1 MKIAISVFCCS
12 VVIANLANA
21 DQPAPPAAA
30 KSAEPSGYFRA
41 GFDRLASYPFTPP
54 EPDEAAKPG
63 TPPPSGANQ
72 IPAAIKALDGQK
84 VIVTGF
90 VMPVKMEKGFTT
102 ELLLVS
108 SPQLCCYGVSPQFNE
123 FIVVKMKKDA
133 GVKPPMDV
141 PVEFYGKL
149 SVKEVFEDGY
159 LSNIYTLEGE
169 KMGKSAVE

>member
-1 MKIAISVFCCS
+1 
-12 VVIANLANA
+12 
-21 DQPAPPAAA
+21 
-30 KSAEPSGYFRA
+30 
-41 GFDRLASYPFTPP
+41 
-54 EPDEAAKPG
+54 
-63 TPPPSGANQ
+63 
-72 IPAAIKALDGQK
+72 
-84 VIVTGF
+84 
-90 VMPVKMEKGFTT
+90 MPVKMEKGFTT

-108 SPQLCCYGVSPQFNE
+108 SPQLCCYGVAPQFNE

>member
-1 MKIAISVFCCS
+1 MKIAISFFCCS
-12 VVIANLANA
+12 VLIANLVNA

-41 GFDRLASYPFTPP
+41 GFDRLASYSFTPP

-63 TPPPSGANQ
+63 TPPPSGASQ

-102 ELLLVS
+102 ELL
-108 SPQLCCYGVSPQFNE
+108 
-123 FIVVKMKKDA
+123 
-133 GVKPPMDV
+133 
-141 PVEFYGKL
+141 
-149 SVKEVFEDGY
+149 
-159 LSNIYTLEGE
+159 
-169 KMGKSAVE
+169 